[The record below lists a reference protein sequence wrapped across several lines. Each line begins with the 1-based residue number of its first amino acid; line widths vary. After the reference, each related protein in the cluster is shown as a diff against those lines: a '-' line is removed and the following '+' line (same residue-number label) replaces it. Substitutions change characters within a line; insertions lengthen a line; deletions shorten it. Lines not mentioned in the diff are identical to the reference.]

1 MGVWVD
7 EGLRWS
13 GQIGQVRAKVG
24 RLLGVLGRAGA
35 VLGGRCVL
43 SLYNG
48 LVLPHLQY
56 SLMVWGD
63 FQGAGNV
70 TLAGS
75 LLRFQKRIAGL
86 VPGKQGQYPAD
97 LLFANYG
104 MLKVGDI
111 YWQQLGVH
119 AWRFE
124 NGLLPSGQA
133 AMLTKTAELH
143 GYATRS
149 AQSGLA
155 VMARDHRMV
164 GYRVPKE

>member
-1 MGVWVD
+1 M
-7 EGLRWS
+7 
-13 GQIGQVRAKVG
+13 
-24 RLLGVLGRAGA
+24 
-35 VLGGRCVL
+35 
-43 SLYNG
+43 
-48 LVLPHLQY
+48 
-56 SLMVWGD
+56 
-63 FQGAGNV
+63 

-86 VPGKQGQYPAD
+86 VAGKQGRYPAD
-97 LLFANYG
+97 PLFAQYG

-111 YWQQLGVH
+111 YRKQLRVH
-119 AWRFE
+119 AWWFE

-164 GYRVPKE
+164 GYRVPKK

>member
-1 MGVWVD
+1 MDGPD
-7 EGLRWS
+7 RTGKGKGGPAPR
-13 GQIGQVRAKVG
+13 RA
-24 RLLGVLGRAGA
+24 A
-35 VLGGRCVL
+35 
-43 SLYNG
+43 
-48 LVLPHLQY
+48 
-56 SLMVWGD
+56 
-63 FQGAGNV
+63 
-70 TLAGS
+70 
-75 LLRFQKRIAGL
+75 L

-97 LLFANYG
+97 PLFAQYG

-111 YWQQLGVH
+111 YRKQLRVH

-155 VMARDHRMV
+155 VMARDHWMV
-164 GYRVPKE
+164 GYRVTKDCATLT